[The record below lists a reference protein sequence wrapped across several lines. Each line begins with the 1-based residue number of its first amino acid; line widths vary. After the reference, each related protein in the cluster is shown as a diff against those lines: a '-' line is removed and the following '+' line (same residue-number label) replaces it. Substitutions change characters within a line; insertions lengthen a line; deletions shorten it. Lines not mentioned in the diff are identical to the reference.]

1 MNNAKFSREIK
12 TLIHYL
18 REYGIQHINFK
29 FNSLDSL
36 PKEQSQIDEFMT
48 QVHQGFFAAQDR
60 IIYLLKKILQEQK
73 RLKSSLADARRQ
85 HNKKPSQEVLDSLN
99 YAKYQERV
107 LRKVM
112 DGIAWQV
119 FHYDLS
125 TLRRLYCGQEPVDIT
140 NSNLDSEI
148 RFIEQYIGDNPDGF
162 VLISD
167 LTSFIQVGDVVAISK
182 NDGKKIIELKEGEVN
197 SKVFDLI
204 NEVIEVNCPK
214 YLELRL
220 KDENEHFIK
229 HLTRAVKQ
237 IDKSSQAFKTISTG
251 YGTDLLTGQE
261 VRIVQDEIEL
271 DTYSDIMKKLS
282 EDCHKKGYAISVVE
296 GCLLVGVYDTLK
308 FPSWPFEVWAD
319 SLNIKMPIYDM
330 RMSFNDP
337 LSYPIFLHPF
347 SDTFI
352 IKVISG
358 EKVIK
363 MTLDIERWFETLK
376 EAGCTVRWMSKK
388 ETARVNS
395 KLKGSNKMFDI
406 DEQGIVIEKDGMEL
420 QIGQGIFSRIFTN
433 FNTPSSIKK
442 LLLAT
447 FESARKQED
456 NIES

>member
-1 MNNAKFSREIK
+1 MNNAKFSRELK
-12 TLIHYL
+12 TLIYYL

-36 PKEQSQIDEFMT
+36 PKEEVQIDEFMT

-73 RLKSSLADARRQ
+73 RLKVSLADARRQ
-85 HNKKPSQEVLDSLN
+85 HNKELSQEFLDLLN
-99 YAKYQERV
+99 QVKFQEHV

-112 DGIAWQV
+112 DGIAWQI

-125 TLRRLYCGQEPVDIT
+125 TLRRLYCGQEPIDIT
-140 NSNLDSEI
+140 NSNLNSEI
-148 RFIEQYIGDNPDGF
+148 RFIKQYVQDNPDGF

-167 LTSFIQVGDVVAISK
+167 LTSFVQVGDVVAISK
-182 NDGKKIIELKEGEVN
+182 KDGGKIIELKEGEVN
-197 SKVFDLI
+197 SKIFDLI
-204 NEVIEVNCPK
+204 EEAIEINCPT
-214 YLELRL
+214 YLGFRL
-220 KDENEHFIK
+220 KGENEHFIK
-229 HLTRAVKQ
+229 HFTRAIKQ
-237 IDKSSQAFKTISTG
+237 LDKSNQVTKTISTG
-251 YGTDLLTGQE
+251 SGTDLLTGQE
-261 VRIVQDEIEL
+261 IRIIQDEIEL

-296 GCLLVGVYDTLK
+296 GCLLIGIYDTPK
-308 FPSWPFEVWAD
+308 FPSWAFDAWAD
-319 SLNIKMPIYDM
+319 KLNIKMPIYDM
-330 RMSFNDP
+330 RMSFYDP
-337 LSYPIFLHPF
+337 LSYPVFLHPF

-352 IKVISG
+352 MKVVTG

-363 MTLDIERWFETLK
+363 MTLDIERWFESLK
-376 EAGCTVRWMSKK
+376 EAGCTIRWMSKK

-406 DEQGIVIEKDGMEL
+406 DGRGVAIEKDGIEL
-420 QIGQGIFSRIFTN
+420 QVGQGIFSRMFTN

-447 FESARKQED
+447 LEYNKKLTENVES
-456 NIES
+456 